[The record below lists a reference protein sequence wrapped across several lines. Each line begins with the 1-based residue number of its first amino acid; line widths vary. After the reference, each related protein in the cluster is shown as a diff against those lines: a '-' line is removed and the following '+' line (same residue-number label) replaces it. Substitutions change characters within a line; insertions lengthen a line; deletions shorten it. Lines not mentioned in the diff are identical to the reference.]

1 MDASNAMALPT
12 WADTE
17 YQTNEVAELIMLRQ
31 DVVALRR
38 FVVIIGGMILAWLM
52 MSFLFEAITGKR

>member
-1 MDASNAMALPT
+1 MTLPS

-38 FVVIIGGMILAWLM
+38 FVVIIGGMLFAWLM
-52 MSFLFEAITGKR
+52 MWFLFDAITGKR